1 MLAGSHGMLLTFSA
15 TAAPLLS
22 GTARGNCSMKLPDG
36 ASVVSLAVLSEN
48 VASSMHSRL
57 SAVSDDSEDVGGSDE
72 AGGHADGDGSTALLL
87 VWASGAAKR
96 ISTSELRLNKSCR
109 GSGVLSSRFS
119 LEDDALVCAQLCGGP
134 DDHVY
139 VDMGGQDALE
149 LRAKH
154 IPMKKRGHTRAT
166 VETIQLEAAGT
177 NRRGRRAPQKIT
189 PGQSVRKALL
199 IPSSDEPLTG

>member
-1 MLAGSHGMLLTFSA
+1 MACLVGAVHGMLGRGVRWHAWPGAVAKVAPGDAVASAALCRQDDLLMLAGSHGMLLTFSA

-96 ISTSELRLNKSCR
+96 ISTSELRLNKASTRVLGR
-109 GSGVLSSRFS
+109 GLFS
-119 LEDDALVCAQLCGGP
+119 FGLHL
-134 DDHVY
+134 
-139 VDMGGQDALE
+139 
-149 LRAKH
+149 
-154 IPMKKRGHTRAT
+154 
-166 VETIQLEAAGT
+166 
-177 NRRGRRAPQKIT
+177 GRESI
-189 PGQSVRKALL
+189 
-199 IPSSDEPLTG
+199 EPYA